1 MRLRNLVALVFVL
14 ALAIPA
20 AGYGIGDGKVRFVR
34 QESGFDT
41 TGRVS
46 PSGASLR
53 IAGPVRCTKG
63 GRVRIDVT
71 VTQRATGAVARGTW
85 TGRCT
90 GASRR
95 WTITAARAVTGR
107 FETGSV
113 TACAAAAAANSKRA
127 TDATQWC
134 RLMRLSR

>member
-1 MRLRNLVALVFVL
+1 MRLRNPVALTFVL

-20 AGYGIGDGKVRFVR
+20 AVYGLGDGKVRFVR
-34 QESGFDT
+34 EQGGFDRT
-41 TGRVS
+41 ARLS
-46 PSGASLR
+46 LSGASIR

-63 GRVRIDVT
+63 GRARIDVT
-71 VTQRATGAVARGTW
+71 ITQRATGAVARGTW

-90 GASRR
+90 GTTRR
-95 WTITAARAVTGR
+95 WTVAVARAVTGR
-107 FETGSV
+107 FDPGST

-134 RLMRLSR
+134 RLVRLVR

>member
-1 MRLRNLVALVFVL
+1 MRLRNAASLTFVL
-14 ALAIPA
+14 ALALPA
-20 AGYGIGDGKVRFVR
+20 AGYGVGDGSVRFVKS
-34 QESGFDT
+34 QSGFDPAA
-41 TGRVS
+41 RVT
-46 PSGASLR
+46 PSGATLR

-63 GRVRIDVT
+63 GRARIDVT

-95 WTITAARAVTGR
+95 WTIPAARAVTGR
-107 FETGSV
+107 FEAGSA

-134 RLMRLSR
+134 KVVRLSR